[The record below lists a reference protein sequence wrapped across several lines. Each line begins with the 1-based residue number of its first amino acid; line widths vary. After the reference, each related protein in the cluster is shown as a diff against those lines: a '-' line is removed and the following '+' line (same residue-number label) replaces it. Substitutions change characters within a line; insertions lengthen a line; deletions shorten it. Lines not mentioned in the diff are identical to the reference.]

1 MSTAIESAGLSETQR
16 QIVELARDVAR
27 RRIQPHAAEW
37 DRTAQLPRDVINE
50 LGTLGFLGLLTPEAD
65 DGMGLDTLTYL
76 LALEELAAADAG
88 LALSVGIQHVV
99 QSGLLL
105 PHGSAAQRERWLRP
119 LARGELLA
127 GIALAEADAGSDA
140 AALRAQAVRQGD
152 GWVLTGTKAW
162 VTNGATAD
170 VVIVLARTAAPRPAT
185 ELPDAQGISA
195 FIVPTDVAGYRLGE
209 RVDTMG
215 LRASNTVSIT
225 LDNLRLEPEHLL
237 GEEGS
242 GLTYAMEALDAGRL
256 GTAIVAVGIARR
268 ALEHAV
274 AYCAERKQFGR
285 ALREFEAVQFK
296 LADMATRVEAARALT
311 HAAAVRRDH
320 GEDITRQASMAKL
333 LASETA
339 MWVTTQ
345 AVQLF
350 GGYGYMRDFPVE
362 KLFRDAKGTEIVDG
376 TSEMQRLVIARG
388 LYQGG

>member
-1 MSTAIESAGLSETQR
+1 
-16 QIVELARDVAR
+16 
-27 RRIQPHAAEW
+27 
-37 DRTAQLPRDVINE
+37 
-50 LGTLGFLGLLTPEAD
+50 
-65 DGMGLDTLTYL
+65 
-76 LALEELAAADAG
+76 
-88 LALSVGIQHVV
+88 
-99 QSGLLL
+99 
-105 PHGSAAQRERWLRP
+105 
-119 LARGELLA
+119 
-127 GIALAEADAGSDA
+127 
-140 AALRAQAVRQGD
+140 
-152 GWVLTGTKAW
+152 
-162 VTNGATAD
+162 
-170 VVIVLARTAAPRPAT
+170 
-185 ELPDAQGISA
+185 
-195 FIVPTDVAGYRLGE
+195 
-209 RVDTMG
+209 MG
-215 LRASNTVSIT
+215 LRASNTVSVA
-225 LDNLRLEPEHLL
+225 LDHLRLAPEHLL

-242 GLTYAMEALDAGRL
+242 GFAYALAALGAGRL
-256 GTAIVAVGIARR
+256 GTAVVAVGIARR

-296 LADMATRVEAARALT
+296 LADMATRVEAARALA

>member
-1 MSTAIESAGLSETQR
+1 MPTAIESAGLSETQR
-16 QIVELARDVAR
+16 QIVELARDIAR
-27 RRIQPHAAEW
+27 RRIESHAAEW
-37 DRTAQLPRDVINE
+37 DRAAQLPRDVLNE
-50 LGTLGFLGLLTPEAD
+50 LGTLGFLGMVTPEAD
-65 DGMGLDTLTYL
+65 DGMGLDTLTYV
-76 LALEELAAADAG
+76 LALEELAAADAS

-99 QSGLLL
+99 QNGWLL

-127 GIALAEADAGSDA
+127 GIALTEADAGSDA

-170 VVIVLARTAAPRPAT
+170 VVIVLARTTAPRPAT
-185 ELPDAQGISA
+185 EPPGAQGISA
-195 FIVPTDVAGYRLGE
+195 FIVPTDLAGYRPGE

-215 LRASNTVSIT
+215 LRASNTVSVA
-225 LDNLRLEPEHLL
+225 LDHLRLAPEHLL

-242 GLTYAMEALDAGRL
+242 GFAYALAALGAGRL
-256 GTAIVAVGIARR
+256 GTAVVAVGIARR

-274 AYCAERKQFGR
+274 AHCAERKQFGR

-296 LADMATRVEAARALT
+296 LADMATRVEAARALA

>member
-16 QIVELARDVAR
+16 QIVELARDFAR
-27 RRIQPHAAEW
+27 TRIEPHAAEW
-37 DRTAQLPRDVINE
+37 DRTAQLPRDVLSE
-50 LGTLGFLGLLTPEAD
+50 LGTLGFLGMVTPEAD

-76 LALEELAAADAG
+76 LALEEFAAADAS
-88 LALSVGIQHVV
+88 LAVSVGIQHAVE
-99 QSGLLL
+99 SGLLL
-105 PHGSAAQRERWLRP
+105 PHGTVAQRERWLRP
-119 LARGELLA
+119 FARGELLA

-140 AALRAQAVRQGD
+140 AAIRAQAVRQGD

-170 VVIVLARTAAPRPAT
+170 VVIVVARTASRPAT
-185 ELPDAQGISA
+185 PPDAQGISA
-195 FIVPTDVAGYRLGE
+195 FIVPTDLAGYRPGE

-215 LRASNTVSIT
+215 LRASNTVSVT
-225 LDNLRLEPEHLL
+225 LDDLRLPAEHLL

-242 GLTYAMEALDAGRL
+242 GFGYAMEALAAGRL
-256 GTAIVAVGIARR
+256 GTAILAVGIARR

-274 AYCAERKQFGR
+274 VYCAERKQFGR

-296 LADMATRVEAARALT
+296 LADMATRVEAARALA
-311 HAAAVRRDH
+311 HATAVRRDR

-376 TSEMQRLVIARG
+376 TSEMQRLLIARG
-388 LYQGG
+388 LYPGG

>member
-1 MSTAIESAGLSETQR
+1 MSIAIESAGLSETQR
-16 QIVELARDVAR
+16 QIVDLARDFAR
-27 RRIQPHAAEW
+27 NRIEPYAAEW
-37 DRTAQLPRDVINE
+37 DRTAQLPRDVLTE
-50 LGTLGFLGLLTPEAD
+50 LGTLGFLGMVTPEAH

-76 LALEELAAADAG
+76 LALEELAAADAS
-88 LALSVGIQHVV
+88 LAVSVAIQHAV

-105 PHGSAAQRERWLRP
+105 PHGTVAQRERWLRP
-119 LARGELLA
+119 LARGEIIA

-140 AALRAQAVRQGD
+140 AAIRAQAVRQGD

-170 VVIVLARTAAPRPAT
+170 VVIVLARTAAPRP
-185 ELPDAQGISA
+185 DGQGISA
-195 FIVPTDVAGYRLGE
+195 FIVPTDRAGYRPGE

-215 LRASNTVSIT
+215 LRASNTVSVT
-225 LDNLRLEPEHLL
+225 LDDLRLPPEHLL

-242 GLTYAMEALDAGRL
+242 GFAYALEALEAGRL
-256 GTAIVAVGIARR
+256 GTAILAVGIARR

-296 LADMATRVEAARALT
+296 LADMATRVEAARALA
-311 HAAAVRRDH
+311 HAAAVRRDRRE
-320 GEDITRQASMAKL
+320 GITRQASMAKL

-345 AVQLF
+345 AIQLF

-362 KLFRDAKGTEIVDG
+362 KLFRDAKGTEIIDG

-388 LYQGG
+388 LYG